1 MSCFD
6 LMADLPIGAACFAG
20 MEHEGSG
27 GSSLFLRIKH
37 FEGMYNDKNRAYL
50 LLVIFL
56 LISSSLFECSPKSQ
70 TNAMDSKE
78 MLKLLKVQNLII
90 ENPDGVFRF
99 EAPDYGDFPFD
110 TSLIET
116 VMPVSGVSF
125 FRISTPSD
133 YRTKLIIY
141 TSRTHEVSWMLVHD
155 VSDTFQVSMVCD
167 TLGQRLYQY
176 DYCSRKD
183 LNFGSIWVMENNTF
197 QKVSKVEIPTLNKS
211 LSNELIDRIELTK
224 MNVSRSGLFAIF
236 NYQNYLDEPPIE
248 IKNVH
253 MKLQQNRKGISTNFS
268 VNHDFGINVLD

>member
-1 MSCFD
+1 
-6 LMADLPIGAACFAG
+6 
-20 MEHEGSG
+20 
-27 GSSLFLRIKH
+27 
-37 FEGMYNDKNRAYL
+37 MYNDKNRAYL
-50 LLVIFL
+50 LLAIFL
-56 LISSSLFECSPKSQ
+56 LISSSLFECSPKSK

-116 VMPVSGVSF
+116 VVPVSEVSF
-125 FRISTPSD
+125 FRISTLGD

-141 TSRTHEVSWMLVHD
+141 TSRTHELSWMLVHD

-224 MNVSRSGLFAIF
+224 MNVSCSGLFAIF

-248 IKNVH
+248 IKNVQ
-253 MKLQQNRKGISTNFS
+253 MKLEQNRKGISANFS